1 MSKTLILDAR
11 VSSYAGEPT
20 RLVATC
26 DVATGRIYISAE
38 KPFHPPKVEKSL
50 VQQLKAKIT
59 RGKTLVITDS
69 ADNMDKWDLL
79 YREGEHLTE
88 IVRCYHEKIR
98 NNLLAMD
105 DKVQGRYNPE
115 NVLQQR
121 RLDANKG
128 AVWELSTETQNG
140 HICILLA
147 CWASM
152 RGANSFMFAHQLH
165 QDDSKLEFEP
175 ESSDFDEPF
184 TV

>member
-1 MSKTLILDAR
+1 MSKTLILDSR
-11 VSSYAGEPT
+11 VSSYAGQPT

-38 KPFHPPKVEKSL
+38 KPFVPPKTEKTAIQKFKEKVARS
-50 VQQLKAKIT
+50 
-59 RGKTLVITDS
+59 KTLIITDS
-69 ADNMDKWDLL
+69 SENLDKWDLL
-79 YREGEHLTE
+79 YKESEHLTE
-88 IVRCYHEKIR
+88 IVRCYHDKKR
-98 NNLLAMD
+98 NGLLAVD
-105 DKVQGRYNPE
+105 DKVLGRYNPE

-121 RLDANKG
+121 RLDAKTG
-128 AVWELSTETQNG
+128 ALWELSTETQNG

-152 RGANSFMFAHQLH
+152 RGASSFAFAHQLH
-165 QDDSKLEFEP
+165 QDDSHLEHEP